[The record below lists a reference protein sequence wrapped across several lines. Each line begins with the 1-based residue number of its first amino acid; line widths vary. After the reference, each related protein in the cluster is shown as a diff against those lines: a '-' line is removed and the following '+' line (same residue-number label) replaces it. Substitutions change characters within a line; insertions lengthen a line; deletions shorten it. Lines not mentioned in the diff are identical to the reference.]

1 MSEEKKRQPIARY
14 VGAAIG
20 GLPIVGPIVQELT
33 TDAIEVVIAE
43 QTRLRSTA
51 LKAAERSAGM
61 TREEISDALVASPH
75 LVPLVSRVLWTAGM
89 SGDDEIL
96 EALGGMLG
104 SILLAPD
111 DTEEAELLLAGIA
124 DLKRIHLQVLR
135 KLREPPM
142 ARVKTEQSFDPADN
156 FEAALKDGALPPRSP
171 DHEGFVLQ
179 SADAWNAEALAY
191 TTGLS
196 LTRTQLALAGLM
208 NAGFA
213 LSPTVT
219 NGPGYRV
226 SPAGTLVWEA
236 IQRWQVES

>member
-1 MSEEKKRQPIARY
+1 MSEEKKRHRIARY
-14 VGAAIG
+14 AGATVS
-20 GLPIVGPIVQELT
+20 GLPIVGPIVQELA
-33 TDAIEVVIAE
+33 TDAIDVVIAE

-51 LKAAERSAGM
+51 LRAAERSAGM

-96 EALGGMLG
+96 EVLGGMLG

-142 ARVKTEQSFDPADN
+142 ARVKTEQSFDPVDN
-156 FEAALKDGALPPRSP
+156 FEAALTDGALPPRSP
-171 DHEGFVLQ
+171 DREDFVLQ

-191 TTGLS
+191 ATGLS
-196 LTRTQLALAGLM
+196 LTRTQLALTGLM